1 MFHENQHRS
10 RNATR
15 TIIIESSGYTA
26 QSRDWSP
33 VGLKRCNFFLKINP
47 VPRRDKSVLIK
58 YWAPDG
64 CYLFSFVPL
73 FIRPYPISS
82 PIYAPRYRIRSS
94 DIQLLFRERSNH
106 RVARE
111 IEIFRQLANVPSTC
125 SQTSLFH
132 SPFVSSYPEKERDR
146 SKPLLSFSLRNFPKH
161 RSNSP
166 SQLSP
171 SWWFNKLEY
180 LTRSEKNQRP
190 FNPSLPLKVH

>member
-1 MFHENQHRS
+1 MDVKPTIQFSLSNKIWGRINVFRENQHRS
-10 RNATR
+10 KNA

-26 QSRDWSP
+26 QSHHWSL

-94 DIQLLFRERSNH
+94 DIQLLFLFSNH
-106 RVARE
+106 QSWNRN
-111 IEIFRQLANVPSTC
+111 IWKPFPSIH
-125 SQTSLFH
+125 SQTYSLDTSLF
-132 SPFVSSYPEKERDR
+132 SFLIVEEERNHL
-146 SKPLLSFSLRNFPKH
+146 KPLLSRPLLSLFKTFPTNYQSLFP
-161 RSNSP
+161 R
-166 SQLSP
+166 LS
-171 SWWFNKLEY
+171 S
-180 LTRSEKNQRP
+180 
-190 FNPSLPLKVH
+190 